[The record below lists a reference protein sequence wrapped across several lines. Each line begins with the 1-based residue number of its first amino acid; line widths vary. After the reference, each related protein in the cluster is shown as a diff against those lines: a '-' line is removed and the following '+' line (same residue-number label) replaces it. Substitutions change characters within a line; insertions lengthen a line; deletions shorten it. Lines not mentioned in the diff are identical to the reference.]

1 MRHAR
6 RTSPW
11 LLAAVSGAVFGVVC
25 GVARAQ
31 APAIPSMSSGSALPY
46 TQAGYIGISG
56 GRSRYD
62 LATGPAGVGHDD
74 SDSAWKIT
82 TGGYF
87 HQNIGVEVA
96 YLHFGRAH
104 RLDGRTKGEGI
115 NLSLVGRAPLGERLE
130 LFAKAGTTYSRTST
144 TGLSTYGV
152 RTGKND
158 GFGLSYG
165 AGASWA
171 FTPNIAAVLEWERH
185 RLRFAD
191 STSPTDMATVGLRY
205 RF

>member
-11 LLAAVSGAVFGVVC
+11 LLAAVSGALFGVVC

-31 APAIPSMSSGSALPY
+31 APASPSMPSGSALPY

-56 GRSRYD
+56 GRSQYD
-62 LATGPAGVGHDD
+62 LATGPAGVGYDD
-74 SDSAWKIT
+74 SDSAWKIA

-87 HQNIGVEVA
+87 HQNVGVEVG
-96 YLHFGRAH
+96 YLYFGRAH

-130 LFAKAGTTYSRTST
+130 LFAKAGATYSRTST
-144 TGLSTYGV
+144 TGLSAYGV

-185 RLRFAD
+185 RLRFSD
-191 STSPTDMATVGLRY
+191 STAPTDMATVGLRY